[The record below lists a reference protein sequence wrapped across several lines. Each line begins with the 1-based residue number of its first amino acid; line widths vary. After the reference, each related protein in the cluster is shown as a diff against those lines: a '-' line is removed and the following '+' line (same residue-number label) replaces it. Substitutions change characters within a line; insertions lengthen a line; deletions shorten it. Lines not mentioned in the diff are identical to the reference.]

1 MDIDRRCLLLGAA
14 TGAATLAAPAALSA
28 FGLDAAQ
35 FGVRPGAPD
44 DQSHALQRAIDQAA
58 RSRTPLMLAPG
69 VYRAGDLKLPA
80 GTQLAGVR
88 GATSIVL
95 THGPSLLSSEHA
107 DTVSLNG
114 LNLDG
119 GGQPLPEGRALIH
132 FDGVSTLRIADCE
145 IAGAGRN
152 GVTLQACD
160 GEVTHSTITGAADNA
175 LFCNDSRGLM
185 ITANI
190 IAKSGNGGILVWQ
203 SEKRRDGSLI
213 ADNRIEDTG
222 ARAGGTG
229 QNGNAINVFR
239 AGDVIVRGNHIR
251 NAAFSAIRG
260 NSASNIQIIGN
271 NCAALDEVA
280 IYSEFGFE
288 GAVIADNV
296 VDGAETGISVTNF
309 NEGGRLAT
317 RARQY
322 RAQSRDPA
330 TESPTGGSRHRHRG
344 GGGHGGRRQCDRA
357 GGAGRHQRR
366 LGSISAQCRDHRQ
379 CGARGGLRRRRV
391 GRGRRRHRRD
401 FRQYFRRHEARRH
414 RRHGVGKSGNRRP
427 RARWRRSLSAI
438 ADQRQSGELTAATV
452 ATFRP
457 ECLPICTL

>member
-1 MDIDRRCLLLGAA
+1 AA

-239 AGDVIVRGNHIR
+239 ASDVMVRGNHIR

-296 VDGAETGISVTNF
+296 VDGAEAGISVTNF

-317 RARQY
+317 VRGNIVRNLGTRRPNRPPDEAGTGIGVEADTVVAGNVIERA
-322 RAQSRDPA
+322 A
-330 TESPTGGSRHRHRG
+330 
-344 GGGHGGRRQCDRA
+344 RA
-357 GGAGRHQRR
+357 GISAGWGQYLRNVAITGNVVREAGFGVAVSVAAGAG
-366 LGSISAQCRDHRQ
+366 IA
-379 CGARGGLRRRRV
+379 V
-391 GRGRRRHRRD
+391 I
-401 FRQYFRRHEARRH
+401 
-414 RRHGVGKSGNRRP
+414 SGNIFAGTKRG
-427 RARWRRSLSAI
+427 AI
-438 ADQRQSGELTAATV
+438 VGMEWEKAVTGDLALAGADRYPQLRISGNLV
-452 ATFRP
+452 N
-457 ECLPICTL
+457 